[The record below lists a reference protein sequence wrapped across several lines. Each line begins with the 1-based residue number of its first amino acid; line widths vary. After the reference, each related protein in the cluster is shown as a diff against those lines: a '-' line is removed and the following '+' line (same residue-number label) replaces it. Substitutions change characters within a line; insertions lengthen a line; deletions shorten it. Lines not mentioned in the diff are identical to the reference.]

1 MCQIEVSFICSVGI
15 FSDRKTLELLTVSLS
30 YENLLPR
37 LTFTCFCFVCGT
49 VPHVFICDYRKCRRL
64 SEPYFLSSGWMSPP
78 FQCVDCHTC
87 PSIFQWNC
95 PTEFCVT
102 VTRCSFINYKPPYCF
117 LFFHTL
123 PLFCVDWHTF
133 LPLFWVE
140 LSHSSLCECHT
151 NALRVLSLIF
161 VWMSHMRV
169 FISLCECHTNILVSP
184 LLLSGHS
191 TLFLFRSWL
200 THSRSNLVW
209 TATPHFSKEKLTRAT
224 SFLSFDNITNLF
236 ITTFIFPM

>member
-1 MCQIEVSFICSVGI
+1 MYLFVTIANVVDSLNHIFFLLGECHPLFNVWTATHVLHFSSGTAPLNFVWPSHNALSLTINLLIVSFS
-15 FSDRKTLELLTVSLS
+15 
-30 YENLLPR
+30 
-37 LTFTCFCFVCGT
+37 
-49 VPHVFICDYRKCRRL
+49 FIRY
-64 SEPYFLSSGWMSPP
+64 PYF
-78 FQCVDCHTC
+78 CVDCHT
-87 PSIFQWNC
+87 
-95 PTEFCVT
+95 
-102 VTRCSFINYKPPYCF
+102 
-117 LFFHTL
+117 FF
-123 PLFCVDWHTF
+123 
-133 LPLFWVE
+133 PLFWVE

-191 TLFLFRSWL
+191 TLFPFRSWL

-209 TATPHFSKEKLTRAT
+209 TATPHFLKEKFTRAT

>member
-1 MCQIEVSFICSVGI
+1 MTIANVADSLNHIFFLLGDCHPYFPISISTATHVLYFSSGIVLFNFLWLSHNALSLTINLLIVSF
-15 FSDRKTLELLTVSLS
+15 
-30 YENLLPR
+30 
-37 LTFTCFCFVCGT
+37 
-49 VPHVFICDYRKCRRL
+49 
-64 SEPYFLSSGWMSPP
+64 
-78 FQCVDCHTC
+78 
-87 PSIFQWNC
+87 
-95 PTEFCVT
+95 
-102 VTRCSFINYKPPYCF
+102 SFIHYRYF
-117 LFFHTL
+117 VWTATLFY
-123 PLFCVDWHTF
+123 
-133 LPLFWVE
+133 PLFWVE

-191 TLFLFRSWL
+191 TLFPFRSWL

-209 TATPHFSKEKLTRAT
+209 TATPHFLNEKFTRAT